1 MGILSGL
8 GGLGLGGLEGMDI
21 FEEEEAKKETAAAA
35 APPKIEEKDLIYD
48 KNFTCPV
55 CGTEFRAKIMKT
67 GKAKLLG
74 TDQDLRARYEGID
87 AVKYDVELCP
97 VCGYAALSRYFS
109 NLGSAQAKLI
119 KEKISISVHITEYHD
134 EVYSY
139 EQAFERYQLALAC
152 AMVKKAKASEKA
164 YICLKSGWLVRGWRE
179 NLQDN
184 GKGNEALVEKL
195 KKQEDDYL
203 QNAFRGFAEARKS
216 ENFPLCGMDE
226 VTVDYLLAVL
236 AIRFKKFDVASH
248 LVAGI
253 LASPSANA
261 RMKDKARDL
270 KEQIMAEKKR

>member
-21 FEEEEAKKETAAAA
+21 FEEEEAKKEASVAA

-134 EVYSY
+134 EIYSY

-179 NLQDN
+179 SLQDN

-216 ENFPLCGMDE
+216 ESFPLCGMDE

>member
-21 FEEEEAKKETAAAA
+21 FEEEEAKKEASVAA

-216 ENFPLCGMDE
+216 ESFPLCGMDE
-226 VTVDYLLAVL
+226 ITVDYLLAVL